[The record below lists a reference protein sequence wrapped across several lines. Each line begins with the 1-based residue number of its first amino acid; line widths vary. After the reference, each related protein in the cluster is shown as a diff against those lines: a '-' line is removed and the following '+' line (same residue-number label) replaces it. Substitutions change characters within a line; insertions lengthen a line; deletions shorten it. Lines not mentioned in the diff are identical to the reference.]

1 MLTNIQNTAELP
13 LWQNK
18 VINMWKNWGDIHFCQ
33 FTLLVNVFYPI
44 NLSLTTSRFSAE
56 KPSQTNPNTGNPCL
70 ILSPVLFVF
79 ASFCSFA
86 LLDFVLLVKQVP
98 FISSTEAKCSLL
110 GCSPLLLSTTSWCK
124 GQLKSMEEV
133 KPEKTRSLFS
143 PEGSD
148 ASLLPSHTH
157 THIRIITLPPSCSHH
172 ITFSCICERLSWA
185 AGNVWPLPLWFPW
198 GIP

>member
-1 MLTNIQNTAELP
+1 MLEYEQKCLLTYKILLNCLSGKIELSICE
-13 LWQNK
+13 K
-18 VINMWKNWGDIHFCQ
+18 IGVIFIFASSPCWSMC
-33 FTLLVNVFYPI
+33 YSI

-98 FISSTEAKCSLL
+98 FLSSTEAKCSLL
-110 GCSPLLLSTTSWCK
+110 GYSPLLLSTTSWCK
-124 GQLKSMEEV
+124 GQLKSMEEI

-148 ASLLPSHTH
+148 ASLLPSHTN

-172 ITFSCICERLSWA
+172 ITFSCVCERLSWA
-185 AGNVWPLPLWFPW
+185 AGNV
-198 GIP
+198 